1 MVAFECRYP
10 DGPAESTVRVRVSDL
25 QGEISNIATQN
36 LTVADVASTIT
47 MSGLSKVKQGQTKTF
62 TFAITDPGEETFDF
76 AAGYPSCGTGA
87 VLVGENMGADS
98 GSFQCK
104 FVKPGKP
111 TLAVGVEDLDG
122 GPSNM
127 ASWRAKVVK
136 KR

>member
-1 MVAFECRYP
+1 
-10 DGPAESTVRVRVSDL
+10 
-25 QGEISNIATQN
+25 
-36 LTVADVASTIT
+36 
-47 MSGLSKVKQGQTKTF
+47 
-62 TFAITDPGEETFDF
+62 
-76 AAGYPSCGTGA
+76 
-87 VLVGENMGADS
+87 MGADS